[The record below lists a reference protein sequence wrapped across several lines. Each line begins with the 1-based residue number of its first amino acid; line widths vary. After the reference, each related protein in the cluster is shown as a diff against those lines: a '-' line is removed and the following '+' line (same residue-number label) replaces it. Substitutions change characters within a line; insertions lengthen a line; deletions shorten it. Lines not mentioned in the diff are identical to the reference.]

1 MKQKIKE
8 LKIKKLRNKILA
20 LKSQND
26 SGTNSK
32 TGIET
37 SGNFSSVDNIT
48 NQLIS
53 SKLNF
58 VKKDTKGTCY
68 TCIRISNKF
77 KIVARL
83 VSE

>member
-1 MKQKIKE
+1 MQQKIKD

-58 VKKDTKGTCY
+58 VKKDTKGACY
-68 TCIRISNKF
+68 TLIF
-77 KIVARL
+77 RL

>member
-1 MKQKIKE
+1 MKQKIKD

-20 LKSQND
+20 LTNQND
-26 SGTNSK
+26 SGTNNK
-32 TGIET
+32 TGPGL

-53 SKLNF
+53 SKLI
-58 VKKDTKGTCY
+58 VIKQDTKGTFY
-68 TCIRISNKF
+68 TCIR
-77 KIVARL
+77 L

>member
-53 SKLNF
+53 SKLIV
-58 VKKDTKGTCY
+58 VKQDTKGTFY
-68 TCIRISNKF
+68 TCIR
-77 KIVARL
+77 L